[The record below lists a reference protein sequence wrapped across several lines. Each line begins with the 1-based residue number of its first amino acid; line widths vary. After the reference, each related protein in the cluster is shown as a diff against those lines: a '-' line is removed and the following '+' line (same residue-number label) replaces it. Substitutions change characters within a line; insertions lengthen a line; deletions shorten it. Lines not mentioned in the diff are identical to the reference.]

1 MVMAIQ
7 AEPNEGQFSEL
18 IAFIRHSAELLIKA
32 IHLILR
38 FGVKNAALRNAMT
51 ELDSVVRSRS
61 DELITSVLSHDYD
74 DELERHGL
82 SNDSPDWRFKFA
94 GYQAAVETFEDL
106 DVDESSP
113 LRRVRKAL
121 NPIKT
126 VLGWMNVAL
135 RSIASAIPGVGGA
148 YNEIKDGVE
157 AAIDT
162 VIDQP
167 GAVMRVVKVVSPR
180 NWRKKRRHGEPE
192 GVPA

>member
-1 MVMAIQ
+1 MAIQ

>member
-1 MVMAIQ
+1 MAIQ
-7 AEPNEGQFSEL
+7 TEPNEGQFSEL
-18 IAFIRHSAELLIKA
+18 IALLRHSAEFLNKT

-38 FGVKNAALRNAMT
+38 IGVKNEALRNAMT
-51 ELDSVVRSRS
+51 ELDSVVRLRS
-61 DELITSVLSHDYD
+61 DELITSVLSRNYD
-74 DELERHGL
+74 GELERHGL
-82 SNDSPDWRFKFA
+82 SNDSPDWQFKFA
-94 GYQAAVETFEDL
+94 GYQAAVEAFEDL
-106 DVDESSP
+106 GVDESGP
-113 LRRVRKAL
+113 LRKLRKAL

-180 NWRKKRRHGEPE
+180 NWRKKKRHGEPE
-192 GVPA
+192 SVPA

>member
-1 MVMAIQ
+1 LVMAIQ